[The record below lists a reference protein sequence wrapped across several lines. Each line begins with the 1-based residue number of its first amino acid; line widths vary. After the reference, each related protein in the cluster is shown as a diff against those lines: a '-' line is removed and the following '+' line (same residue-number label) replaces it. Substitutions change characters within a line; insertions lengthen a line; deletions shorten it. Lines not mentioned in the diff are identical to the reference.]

1 MLFRLVLNYSEK
13 SICCTVHVFLV
24 DLFSNQFL
32 TPGEIKIKSS
42 NAADRVITI
51 DYMLFNPS
59 AGQTHRLTYIPFLSE
74 SIRKCILV
82 S

>member
-1 MLFRLVLNYSEK
+1 MLY
-13 SICCTVHVFLV
+13 CTLLFLV